1 MLTPLRESD
10 YNQRKTNVLTK
21 QLTKE
26 EKANIKIALKDN

>member
-10 YNQRKTNVLTK
+10 YNQRKTKVLTK

-26 EKANIKIALKDN
+26 EKQILKLH